1 MEYLKAAVV
10 AYVTNPSKLRIT
22 SWIAALTA
30 VVVLVIGPG
39 VIYAYFAST
48 LGLVELAGTVFS
60 AICVYLAIKHNQW
73 TWFFGALGVL
83 FFGYLFL
90 QYALI
95 SDAALQILFFLPM
108 QVIGFFWWRNQ
119 ACKADNPLVV
129 KAMSTGTFVTIGL
142 AIALLTVGNGW
153 LMATYGMEILA
164 WINVYTSQIGMVFP
178 VVAASFPY
186 ADAFT
191 TWMSVFAQ
199 LLMIAKFRE
208 SWVLWV
214 TMDVAAIFIYFAK
227 GLIVVSG
234 LYVLFLVLATIGGI
248 AWYRNYKDQQ
258 ADREDVGRI
267 LPKSA

>member
-1 MEYLKAAVV
+1 MTNLKAALV
-10 AYVTNPSKLRIT
+10 AYFTDPSKLRIA
-22 SWIAALTA
+22 SWITALAAITI
-30 VVVLVIGPG
+30 LVIGPIA
-39 VIYAYFAST
+39 IYTYFAST

-83 FFGYLFL
+83 LFGYLFL

-119 ACKADNPLVV
+119 ACKADNAMVV
-129 KAMSTGTFVTIGL
+129 KAMSTSTFVSIGVL
-142 AIALLTVGNGW
+142 IAILTVGNGW

-164 WINVYTSQIGMVFP
+164 WINAFTSQIGMVFP

-191 TWMSVFAQ
+191 TWMSVAAQ
-199 LLMIAKFRE
+199 LLMVAKFRE

-214 TMDVAAIFIYFAK
+214 TMDIAAIFIYFAK

-234 LYVLFLVLATIGGI
+234 LYVLFLVLATLGGI
-248 AWYRNYKDQQ
+248 AWYKNYKDQQ
-258 ADREDVGRI
+258 AEEDQRLVF
-267 LPKSA
+267 SA